1 MKYFKYLFLAFI
13 LVFSFSSKSYNTTK
27 QAAPNYKLEV
37 IGLNSRITNSL
48 SDFANSMYIE
58 KQVNQFLK
66 QWGLHGVSIAVVKD
80 EKLVYAQGFG
90 QADSTGKE
98 VEAGDLFRVASVSK
112 LLTAVGVMRLVE
124 ENKLSLDDKVF
135 GPGGIIPDSVFS
147 TVADSRLYQITVRHL
162 LAHAGGWTQRAG
174 DPAFNSIMVA
184 EKVGDPLPATMHSYY
199 KFVAT
204 RRLSFTPGTQTA
216 YSNMGYMFLG
226 EVIAAV
232 SGKSY
237 ESYLREDVFEPVGI
251 LDMHIGNSYQIN
263 RLKNEVC
270 YFQSANV
277 APIPEF
283 NGSGDLVDKTN
294 GGNPI
299 ELLSAAGGWI
309 CSAVELARLISY
321 IDGKAEVK
329 DILSENS
336 IAAMTNN
343 TYAHGPL
350 GWKTALDSGTWIRTG
365 NMAGTSA
372 MIRRQ
377 PDGLTWVFLSNTS
390 SWKGA
395 SLANDINALMSRIC
409 LNIKAWPQ
417 HDLFTSA
424 PLSTVIPAI
433 PN

>member
-1 MKYFKYLFLAFI
+1 MKYFKYLFLASI

-27 QAAPNYKLEV
+27 QPAPNYKLEV
-37 IGLNSRITNSL
+37 IGLNSRITNKL
-48 SDFANSMYIE
+48 SDFANSLYIQ
-58 KQVNQFLK
+58 KQINHFRK
-66 QWGLHGVSIAVVKD
+66 QWGLHGVSVAVVKD

-90 QADSTGKE
+90 QADSIGSE
-98 VEAGDLFRVASVSK
+98 VEAGSLFRVASVSK
-112 LLTAVGVMRLVE
+112 LLTAIGVMRLVDD
-124 ENKLSLDDKVF
+124 NKLKLDDTVF
-135 GPGGIIPDSVFS
+135 GPEGIIKDSVFNE
-147 TVADSRLYQITVRHL
+147 VADKRLYQVTVRHL

-174 DPAFNSIMVA
+174 DPAFNSILIA
-184 EKVGDPLPATMHSYY
+184 EKVGDPLPATIQSYF

-204 RRLSFTPGTQTA
+204 RRLSFTPGSQSV

-226 EVIAAV
+226 EVIAAA

-237 ESYLREDVFEPVGI
+237 ESYIREDVLEPIGI
-251 LDMHIGNSYQIN
+251 LDMHIGNSYQTA
-263 RLKNEVC
+263 RLENEVC

-277 APIPEF
+277 PPIPAF
-283 NGSGDLVDKTN
+283 NGSGNLVDKTN

-321 IDGKAEVK
+321 IDGKPEVK

-336 IAAMTNN
+336 IAEMTNS
-343 TYAHGPL
+343 TYARGPL
-350 GWKTALDSGTWIRTG
+350 GWKTALDNGNWIRTG

-372 MIRRQ
+372 MIKRQ
-377 PDGLTWVFLSNTS
+377 ADGLTWVFLSNTS

-395 SLANDINALMSRIC
+395 SLANDISGLMARIC
-409 LNIKAWPQ
+409 LTIKEWPQ
-417 HDLFTSA
+417 HDLFTTDQLSA
-424 PLSTVIPAI
+424 GFSAI

>member
-1 MKYFKYLFLAFI
+1 MKYFKYLFIIFI

-27 QAAPNYKLEV
+27 QPVPAYKLEV
-37 IGLNSRITNSL
+37 IGLNSRITNKL
-48 SDFANSMYIE
+48 SDFANSIYID
-58 KQVNQFLK
+58 KQISQFRK
-66 QWGLHGVSIAVVKD
+66 QWGLHGVSLAIMKD

-90 QADSTGKE
+90 QADSVSKT

-112 LLTAVGVMRLVE
+112 LLTAIGIMHLVE
-124 ENKLSLDDKVF
+124 ENKLNLEDKVF
-135 GPGGIIPDSVFS
+135 GPEGIIRDSVFN
-147 TVADSRLYQITVRHL
+147 TVADKRLYQVTVRHL

-174 DPAFNSIMVA
+174 DPAFNSILVA
-184 EKVGDPLPATMHSYY
+184 EKVGDPLPATMQSYF

-226 EVIAAV
+226 EVIAAA
-232 SGKSY
+232 SGKTY
-237 ESYLREDVFEPVGI
+237 ESYIREEVLEPIGI
-251 LDMHIGNSYQIN
+251 LDMHIGNSYQTK
-263 RLKNEVC
+263 RLENEVC

-277 APIPEF
+277 APIPEY
-283 NGSGDLVDKTN
+283 NGSGNLVDKTN

-299 ELLSAAGGWI
+299 ELLGAAGGWI
-309 CSAVELARLISY
+309 CSAVELARLVSY
-321 IDGKAEVK
+321 IDGKPEVK
-329 DILSENS
+329 DILSANS
-336 IAAMTNN
+336 IAEMTNN
-343 TYAHGPL
+343 TYAKGPL
-350 GWKTALDSGTWIRTG
+350 GWKTALDNGNWIRTG

-409 LNIKAWPQ
+409 LNIKDWPQ
-417 HDLFTSA
+417 HDLFITE
-424 PLSTVIPAI
+424 PLSAIAPAL